1 MTLAVSGLVKRSLT
15 SRRKQNV
22 KKAERKE
29 GFGLISQGEII
40 QILTQAITT
49 VILCAAP
56 MLIVAM
62 VVGLLVSIFQATTQI
77 NEQTLAFVPKIV
89 CVMLSL
95 LIFGSFIIS
104 TIGGFVTTLFNSIN
118 SIIVS

>member
-1 MTLAVSGLVKRSLT
+1 M
-15 SRRKQNV
+15 
-22 KKAERKE
+22 
-29 GFGLISQGEII
+29 ISSGEII
-40 QILTQAITT
+40 GILTQAITT

-89 CVMLSL
+89 CVMLAL

-104 TIGGFVTTLFNSIN
+104 TISGFVINLFNSIN

>member
-1 MTLAVSGLVKRSLT
+1 M
-15 SRRKQNV
+15 
-22 KKAERKE
+22 
-29 GFGLISQGEII
+29 ISQGEII

-89 CVMLSL
+89 CVMLAL

-104 TIGGFVTTLFNSIN
+104 TIGGFVTNLFNSIN
-118 SIIVS
+118 SILVS